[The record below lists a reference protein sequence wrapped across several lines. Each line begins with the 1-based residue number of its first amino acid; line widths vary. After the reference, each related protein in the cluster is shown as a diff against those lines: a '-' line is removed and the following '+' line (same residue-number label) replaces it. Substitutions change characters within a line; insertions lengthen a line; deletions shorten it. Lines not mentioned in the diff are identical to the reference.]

1 MEMQGYDAIIV
12 SGGRVDFDHAYLSI
26 LAAKKKRGRKNI
38 CIIAADHGLDFLLH
52 NSLKPDIVI
61 GDFDS
66 AGPDALAFLE
76 KEENSDKEDGPQIIR
91 MKPEKDIS
99 DTHAALIEAEKKG
112 CRNVLLLGATG
123 TRLDHVTANLLL
135 LLKAKEAGM
144 KLTIADPKNLIFLAD
159 DGMQL
164 SKKFWGEY
172 YISFFPLGEP
182 VEGLTLNGFQYPLN
196 DFRLALSEASLTISN
211 RIVDDYAEVHFKN
224 GDLVVMITTD

>member
-1 MEMQGYDAIIV
+1 MNRSDYDAIIV
-12 SGGRVDFDHAYLSI
+12 SGGKLDFDHAYLSI
-26 LAAKKKRGRKNI
+26 LTAKKNVGRENI

-52 NSLKPDIVI
+52 NRIKPDIVI

-76 KEENSDKEDGPQIIR
+76 KEENSSRQNRPQIIR
-91 MKPEKDIS
+91 LKPEKDIS
-99 DTHAALIEAEKKG
+99 DTHAALIEAEKRG
-112 CRNVLLLGATG
+112 CKNVLLLGATG

-144 KLTIADPKNLIFLAD
+144 KLTISDPKNLIFLAE

-164 SKKFWGEY
+164 SKKSWGEY
-172 YISFFPLGEP
+172 YVSFFPLGEP
-182 VEGLTLNGFQYPLN
+182 VEGLTLSGFQYPLN
-196 DFRLALSEASLTISN
+196 DFRLALREASLTISN
-211 RIVDDYAEVHFKN
+211 RIVDDYAEVHFRS

>member
-1 MEMQGYDAIIV
+1 MKKPGYDAVIV
-12 SGGRVDFDHAYLSI
+12 SGGRLDSDHACLSI
-26 LAAKKKRGRKNI
+26 LAATKNVEKENI

-52 NSLKPDIVI
+52 NKIKPEIVI

-76 KEENSDKEDGPQIIR
+76 KNENAPADGRPQIIR

-99 DTHAALIEAEKKG
+99 DTHAALIEAEKRG
-112 CRNVLLLGATG
+112 CKNVLLLGATG

-159 DGMQL
+159 DGMQFP
-164 SKKFWGEY
+164 KKVWGEY
-172 YISFFPLGEP
+172 YISFFPMGDP
-182 VEGLTLNGFQYPLN
+182 VEGLTLCGFQYPLN
-196 DFRLALSEASLTISN
+196 DFRLALREASLTISN
-211 RIVDDYAEVHFKN
+211 RIVDEYAEVHFKS

>member
-1 MEMQGYDAIIV
+1 MEMQVYDAIIV
-12 SGGRVDFDHAYLSI
+12 SGGRLDFDHAYLSI
-26 LAAKKKRGRKNI
+26 LAAGKKRGRENI
-38 CIIAADHGLDFLLH
+38 CIIAADHGLDFMLH

-76 KEENSDKEDGPQIIR
+76 KEENSGKEDGPQIIR

-99 DTHAALIEAEKKG
+99 DTHAALIEAEKRG
-112 CRNVLLLGATG
+112 CKNVLLLGATG

-144 KLTIADPKNLIFLAD
+144 KLTIADPKNLIFLAE
-159 DGMQL
+159 DGMKL
-164 SKKFWGEY
+164 SKKNWGEY
-172 YISFFPLGEP
+172 YVSFFPLGDP
-182 VEGLTLNGFQYPLN
+182 VEGLTLFGFQYPLN
-196 DFRLALSEASLTISN
+196 DFRLALREASLTISN
-211 RIVDDYAEVHFKN
+211 RIVDDYAEVHFKS